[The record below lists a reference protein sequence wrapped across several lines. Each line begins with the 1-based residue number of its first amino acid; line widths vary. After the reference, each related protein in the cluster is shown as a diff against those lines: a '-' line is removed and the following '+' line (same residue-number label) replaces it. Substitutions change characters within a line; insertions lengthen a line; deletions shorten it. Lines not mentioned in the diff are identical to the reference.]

1 MKDSKIKI
9 ILTTILIGL
18 LIIVMIIKGRDLIK
32 TNKIS
37 NNDSIKFKEE
47 YESLN
52 GKYDNVRERKYL
64 DVNISSDNPVKYA
77 TFTEISDL
85 IDHGTGVIY
94 FGFPECPWCRN
105 AVPVLLEAAETTG
118 VDTIYYFNALDI
130 RDEKF
135 LDANGEIVTTKEGT
149 KEYKQLLKKLDK
161 YLSVYSGLN
170 DDSIKR
176 LYFPTVFFIKE
187 GVVIG
192 NHIGTVDSHTDSKV
206 KLNSEQKLELKN
218 IYEDFMMKVLDSSC
232 DKEC

>member
-1 MKDSKIKI
+1 MKDNKIKI

-18 LIIVMIIKGRDLIK
+18 LIIAMVIKGQDLIK
-32 TNKIS
+32 NNKVS

-52 GKYDNVRERKYL
+52 GKYDNVREREYL

-85 IDHGTGVIY
+85 IDHGTGIIY

-149 KEYKQLLKKLDK
+149 EEYKQLLKKLDK
-161 YLSVYSGLN
+161 YLSVYDGLN

-218 IYEDFMMKVLDSSC
+218 IYEEFMMKVLDSSC

>member
-18 LIIVMIIKGRDLIK
+18 LIIVMIIKGQDLIK

-192 NHIGTVDSHTDSKV
+192 NHIGTVDSHNDSKV